1 MRGWGLGA
9 ELGRLGENMPH
20 PEALRSLTPIL
31 NVFSFKQN
39 PSAGGISY
47 QPPVWQLDG
56 WELRLVHLSRRSLFC
71 ILPGERPMS
80 YFLVMKTLE
89 RPSLVLPSLW
99 VRVRVRVLISHLPFF
114 NLNPFFSKS
123 LRTIQW
129 SEK

>member
-1 MRGWGLGA
+1 
-9 ELGRLGENMPH
+9 
-20 PEALRSLTPIL
+20 
-31 NVFSFKQN
+31 
-39 PSAGGISY
+39 
-47 QPPVWQLDG
+47 
-56 WELRLVHLSRRSLFC
+56 
-71 ILPGERPMS
+71 MS

-99 VRVRVRVLISHLPFF
+99 VRVRVRVRVRVLISHLPFF